1 MFTFQDIVHARDM
14 MQGIVEQTP
23 LIHSQTFSS
32 LAENE
37 VFLKLENLQKTGSF
51 KVRGSYNKIYSLKK
65 EELKHGV
72 VAASA
77 GNHAQGVAY
86 AGSRI
91 GIPCTIVMPE
101 GAPLSKIEATKGYG
115 ADVELRGKVF
125 DDALDYAFSLKEEL
139 SATFIHP
146 FDDEKVIAG
155 QGTVGLEILEQL
167 PETEV
172 IVSPVGG
179 GGLIAGI
186 AAAVKERNPSVQ
198 IYGVEAKACPSMGK
212 SLTEKKVLTV
222 ESEPTMADGIAVK
235 RPGELTFQ
243 LVQKYV
249 DGMLEV
255 DEREIARAMLLLLER
270 NKLLVEGAGAVSLA
284 ALLSGRF
291 PVKRK
296 KTVAVISG
304 GNVDISFLSRI
315 IERGMFET
323 GRFMNFETIIKDKP
337 GNLEKVLEII
347 AEQQGNV
354 MDISLSH
361 IGDNI
366 YPNYAKLSLTIETRN
381 RDHIRAILAALEQK
395 GYSHR

>member
-1 MFTFQDIVHARDM
+1 M
-14 MQGIVEQTP
+14 
-23 LIHSQTFSS
+23 
-32 LAENE
+32 
-37 VFLKLENLQKTGSF
+37 
-51 KVRGSYNKIYSLKK
+51 
-65 EELKHGV
+65 
-72 VAASA
+72 
-77 GNHAQGVAY
+77 
-86 AGSRI
+86 
-91 GIPCTIVMPE
+91 
-101 GAPLSKIEATKGYG
+101 
-115 ADVELRGKVF
+115 F

-361 IGDNI
+361 IGRHI